1 MDTKMYIF
9 SLDYGNRSEEKV
21 FVKEIL
27 RNFGEDTAVGCGI
40 FVNNNPY
47 ALELLFYVSIEKD
60 VEKFEEFLR
69 KNYSNKK
76 RVFNYFMD
84 DIFSAFMQ
92 RGYNS
97 TTFLDESRV
106 DLIMTDERNSIF
118 LFPSRQIVQ
127 EMWGGVSM
135 KKDARVFLSHSSKD
149 KKIVDEIFNQF
160 QINEIGAWYD
170 KYQIEPGDSVT
181 EKINQG
187 LDESDIGII
196 CISNNFLNSPS
207 GWTKNELNYFIQ
219 RRMHNPDKP
228 FIVVNFDVPH
238 DELPPLVQDYRYIDF
253 SETDAMETLVKTVK
267 KRLKTGN

>member
-9 SLDYGNRSEEKV
+9 SLDYGNRCEEKL
-21 FVKEIL
+21 FIKEIL
-27 RNFGEDTAVGCGI
+27 KNFDNNTVVGCGI

-47 ALELLFYVSIEKD
+47 ALELLLYVSIEKEL
-60 VEKFEEFLR
+60 EKFEDFL
-69 KNYSNKK
+69 KQKFSNKK
-76 RVFNYFMD
+76 RVFNYFME
-84 DIFSAFMQ
+84 DIVSVFMQ
-92 RGYNS
+92 RGYS
-97 TTFLDESRV
+97 SVGFTDETMV
-106 DLIMTDERNSIF
+106 DLVMTDEANKLF
-118 LFPSRQIVQ
+118 LFPSRKMLQK
-127 EMWGGVSM
+127 MWGGSNM
-135 KKDARVFLSHSSKD
+135 KRDLRVFLSHSSKD

-196 CISNNFLNSPS
+196 CVSNNFLNSPS

-219 RRMHNPDKP
+219 RRMRNPDKP

-253 SETDAMETLVKTVK
+253 SEADAMETLVNTVK
-267 KRLKTGN
+267 KRLKK